1 VRWCDDLQRKIDV
14 EKMKRVQAIEEDV
27 VEIEANVQAI
37 EQKKQKDKKSK
48 AENIKAWED

>member
-1 VRWCDDLQRKIDV
+1 MRWHDDLQRKINE

-37 EQKKQKDKKSK
+37 EQKKQKDKKAK